1 MDQIGPGISERQMT
15 KGAFFRY
22 PSFRKCLLLSYV
34 RVGDN
39 STAMAKSACQTW
51 MSALPFHEKAG
62 RCQEAFVFE

>member
-34 RVGDN
+34 RVGDKP
-39 STAMAKSACQTW
+39 TGAMKMRQQS
-51 MSALPFHEKAG
+51 G
-62 RCQEAFVFE
+62 G